1 MGAGTEAADK
11 TIYLGLAMSGAI
23 SAGAYSAG
31 VLDFLVEALE
41 EWEAAKRRDI
51 ANGSRTVPHHKVVI
65 ATMTG
70 ASAGAITS
78 SIGSLCAGMGARP
91 PKANRPN
98 DPAYVAR
105 DEAGSAGRVPWH
117 VLPELYQAWVD
128 GPAFV
133 KSDGDKAAAKQAEG
147 GTPTIPGLL
156 DNADL
161 PAGTKLGDVYSLLN
175 AQPLMN
181 IGRKALADL
190 EVAASDPKRLP
201 PRPYI
206 AENLHVLLTQTNT
219 RGIPYKIEVRGGMG
233 GSAYGMM
240 NHLDHAHF
248 VLKGLGCAS
257 FVSPWA
263 QSDAAYSYT
272 VDSNAGGA
280 AARNAGSLWFEKTDG
295 ENPKD
300 YTQTNSKQLVK
311 NTLASGAFPIGLSAL
326 DLVTPLSHYDQRA
339 WPMNIPPNR
348 FKDIKPQWPWGNG
361 SSSSGTVLQPPVNYR
376 FAAVDGGAINN
387 DPFDLARYALMENPP
402 KSSPSDV
409 AEVNRIVVMISPFPE
424 APTIDGLNPDGS
436 ANIRLTKIVSKMMG
450 MFVEQSRFRPDVLMR
465 ALDNTGADLWRIS
478 PSRFIGT
485 QSQSAAIAC
494 GLWGGFGGFLDIEFR
509 RHDYELGRRNCQRFL
524 QSWFGLPDNNP
535 HIDAV
540 GEPISRVMMTDEVGE
555 EVRYPIIPLCG
566 TARTEVK
573 PRDWPTVTPQNYQ
586 AFVDAAMARYDRL
599 VDLGWK
605 QLLESLSTGEAFVT
619 RYNVLTWAVFK
630 KARSSTLKAI
640 RKFTFPDLVH
650 RDQILQEDLRRVLEC
665 CMGDKPS
672 PYILTMRLLK
682 SFPDLKSSKK
692 IVFDVMRGTASLPT
706 DVIAENIC
714 LLLTNAIDKCP
725 VKVEHVVAL
734 FAKDAPVYRSAD
746 SVLDELRLAYADI
759 SPDTK
764 ADDVAKLIE
773 KLQVY
778 GYIAIEQWTGVG
790 TGNPRK
796 ADWIGWS
803 KTTPAYRYAYRDD
816 GDTIDI

>member
-41 EWEAAKRRDI
+41 EWEAAKQRDI
-51 ANGSRTVPHHKVVI
+51 ANGTRTVPHHKVVI

-91 PKANRPN
+91 PKAN

-105 DEAGSAGRVPWH
+105 DGAGSTGRIPWH

-133 KSDGDKAAAKQAEG
+133 KSDAEKAAAKQEEG
-147 GTPTIPGLL
+147 GTPAISGLL
-156 DNADL
+156 DNSDL
-161 PAGTKLGDVYSLLN
+161 PAGTKLDGLYSLLN

-190 EVAASDPKRLP
+190 EVAASAPDRQP
-201 PRPYI
+201 PRP
-206 AENLHVLLTQTNT
+206 
-219 RGIPYKIEVRGGMG
+219 
-233 GSAYGMM
+233 YGMM

-280 AARNAGSLWFEKTDG
+280 AARNKGSLWFESDDG
-295 ENPKD
+295 EKPKD
-300 YTQTNSKQLVK
+300 YTQSNSKQLVK

-326 DLVTPLSHYDQRA
+326 DLLTPLSHYNQRA

-348 FKDIKPQWPWGNG
+348 FTDIKPQWPWGNG
-361 SSSSGTVLQPPVNYR
+361 SSGSGMVLRPPVNYR

-387 DPFDLARYALMENPP
+387 DPFDLARYALMESPP

-436 ANIRLTKIVSKMMG
+436 ANTRLTKIVSKMIG

-465 ALDNTGADLWRIS
+465 ALDNTGADLWRVS
-478 PSRFIGT
+478 PSRFVGT
-485 QSQSAAIAC
+485 QPQSAAIAC

-540 GEPISRVMMTDEVGE
+540 GEPISRVMKTDEAGE
-555 EVRYPIIPLCG
+555 EIRYPIIPLCG
-566 TARTEVK
+566 TALIEVK
-573 PRDWPTVTPQNYQ
+573 PRDWPTVTPETYRTFIN
-586 AFVDAAMARYDRL
+586 AVIARY
-599 VDLGWK
+599 
-605 QLLESLSTGEAFVT
+605 
-619 RYNVLTWAVFK
+619 
-630 KARSSTLKAI
+630 
-640 RKFTFPDLVH
+640 
-650 RDQILQEDLRRVLEC
+650 
-665 CMGDKPS
+665 
-672 PYILTMRLLK
+672 
-682 SFPDLKSSKK
+682 
-692 IVFDVMRGTASLPT
+692 
-706 DVIAENIC
+706 
-714 LLLTNAIDKCP
+714 
-725 VKVEHVVAL
+725 
-734 FAKDAPVYRSAD
+734 
-746 SVLDELRLAYADI
+746 LRLSDPA
-759 SPDTK
+759 
-764 ADDVAKLIE
+764 
-773 KLQVY
+773 
-778 GYIAIEQWTGVG
+778 
-790 TGNPRK
+790 
-796 ADWIGWS
+796 WS
-803 KTTPAYRYAYRDD
+803 KAKELLYNFFD
-816 GDTIDI
+816 GED

>member
-1 MGAGTEAADK
+1 MGADTQTPDK

-41 EWEAAKRRDI
+41 EWEAAKQRDI
-51 ANGSRTVPHHKVVI
+51 ANGTRTVPHHKVVI
-65 ATMTG
+65 AAMTG

-91 PKANRPN
+91 SKAGKPN
-98 DPAYVAR
+98 DPTYAAR
-105 DEAGSAGRVPWH
+105 DEAGSAGKVPWH

-133 KSDGDKAAAKQAEG
+133 KSGAEKAAATVAKG
-147 GTPTIPGLL
+147 GTPPILGLL

-161 PAGTKLGDVYSLLN
+161 PPGTRMDGVYSLLN

-190 EVAASDPKRLP
+190 EVAASAPDRLP

-219 RGIPYKIEVRGGMG
+219 RGIPYKIEVRGGTG

-248 VLKGLGCAS
+248 VLKGLGSAS

-263 QSDAAYSYT
+263 QSDAAYSYS
-272 VDSNAGGA
+272 VESNFGGA
-280 AARNAGSLWFEKTDG
+280 AARNKDWLWFESKDA
-295 ENPKD
+295 EKPAD
-300 YTQTNSKQLVK
+300 YTQANSKRLIK
-311 NTLASGAFPIGLSAL
+311 NTLASGAFPAGLSAI
-326 DLVTPLSHYDQRA
+326 DLVTPLSHYNQRA
-339 WPMNIPPNR
+339 WPLNIPPGR
-348 FKDIKPQWPWGNG
+348 FKEIRPQWPW
-361 SSSSGTVLQPPVNYR
+361 SSTGASGGGTVLQPPVDYR

-402 KSSPSDV
+402 ERSPSDV
-409 AEVNRIVVMISPFPE
+409 AQANRIVVMISPFPE
-424 APTIDGLNPDGS
+424 APTIDGLNPDGT
-436 ANIRLTKIVSKMMG
+436 ANTRLTKVLSKMIG

-478 PSRFIGT
+478 PSRFVGDRP
-485 QSQSAAIAC
+485 QRAAIAC

-535 HIDAV
+535 HIDVA
-540 GEPISRVMMTDEVGE
+540 GEPINREMKTDEAGE

-566 TARTEVK
+566 TARIEVK
-573 PRDWPTVTPQNYQ
+573 PRDWPTVTPESYQ
-586 AFVDAAMARYDRL
+586 GFLDAVIARYVRL
-599 VDLGWK
+599 SDPAWDKAKEVIG
-605 QLLESLSTGEAFVT
+605 LLRLIPFG
-619 RYNVLTWAVFK
+619 YNPLPCFKGKVETKVRKLT
-630 KARSSTLKAI
+630 L
-640 RKFTFPDLVH
+640 PDLVR
-650 RDQILQEDLRRVLEC
+650 RDQILLEEQRRVLEC
-665 CMGDKPS
+665 CLDDKPS

-682 SFPDLKSSKK
+682 SFPDLKGNEQV
-692 IVFDVMRGTASLPT
+692 IFNVMRDTASLPT
-706 DVIAENIC
+706 DVIADNIC
-714 LLLTNAIDKCP
+714 LLLVGAIDKCP
-725 VKVEHVVAL
+725 VKVEHVKPL
-734 FAKDAPVYRSAD
+734 FQRDAPVYRTPA
-746 SVLDELRLAYADI
+746 SVLDELRLAYTDI
-759 SPDTK
+759 PPL
-764 ADDVAKLIE
+764 AEPDDVARIMERLAE
-773 KLQVY
+773 H
-778 GYIAIEQWTGVG
+778 GYMAAAQWTGVG
-790 TGNPRK
+790 TNKPEK
-796 ADWIGWS
+796 AGMLNWGR
-803 KTTPAYRYAYRDD
+803 TTTVYRYIDRDD
-816 GDTIDI
+816 GDTLDI

>member
-1 MGAGTEAADK
+1 MGAGTEASDK

-41 EWEAAKRRDI
+41 EWEAAKQRDI
-51 ANGSRTVPHHKVVI
+51 ANGTRTVPHHKVVI

-91 PKANRPN
+91 SKAGRPN
-98 DPAYVAR
+98 DPNYAAR
-105 DEAGSAGRVPWH
+105 DETGTAGKIPWH

-133 KSDGDKAAAKQAEG
+133 KSDAGKAAAKQQEG
-147 GTPTIPGLL
+147 STPPIPGLL

-161 PAGTKLGDVYSLLN
+161 PAGTRLDGVYSLLN

-248 VLKGLGCAS
+248 VLKGLGSAS

-263 QSDAAYSYT
+263 QSDAAYSYN

-280 AARNAGSLWFEKTDG
+280 AARNRDSLWFAGTDTEKP
-295 ENPKD
+295 ED
-300 YTQTNSKQLVK
+300 YAQPNSKRLVK
-311 NTLASGAFPIGLSAL
+311 STLASGAFPVGLSAV
-326 DLVTPLSHYDQRA
+326 DLLTPLSHYDQRA

-361 SSSSGTVLQPPVNYR
+361 ASGTGTVLQPPVNYR

-402 KSSPSDV
+402 EASPSDV

-436 ANIRLTKIVSKMMG
+436 ANTRLTKIVSKMIG

-478 PSRFIGT
+478 PSRFVGT
-485 QSQSAAIAC
+485 QPQPAAIAC

-535 HIDAV
+535 HIDVV
-540 GEPISRVMMTDEVGE
+540 GEPISRVMKTDEAGE
-555 EVRYPIIPLCG
+555 EIRYPIIPLCG
-566 TARTEVK
+566 TARIEVK
-573 PRDWPTVTPQNYQ
+573 PRDWPTVTPETYR
-586 AFVDAAMARYDRL
+586 AFINAVIARY
-599 VDLGWK
+599 
-605 QLLESLSTGEAFVT
+605 
-619 RYNVLTWAVFK
+619 
-630 KARSSTLKAI
+630 
-640 RKFTFPDLVH
+640 
-650 RDQILQEDLRRVLEC
+650 
-665 CMGDKPS
+665 
-672 PYILTMRLLK
+672 
-682 SFPDLKSSKK
+682 
-692 IVFDVMRGTASLPT
+692 
-706 DVIAENIC
+706 
-714 LLLTNAIDKCP
+714 
-725 VKVEHVVAL
+725 
-734 FAKDAPVYRSAD
+734 
-746 SVLDELRLAYADI
+746 LRLSDPAW
-759 SPDTK
+759 SK
-764 ADDVAKLIE
+764 AKEFL
-773 KLQVY
+773 
-778 GYIAIEQWTGVG
+778 G
-790 TGNPRK
+790 
-796 ADWIGWS
+796 GWS
-803 KTTPAYRYAYRDD
+803 KLFLGYNPFTWFNNTVEKKFAAPPFPIWSTATRFCRRSSAGCWNAAWTTNRRP
-816 GDTIDI
+816 IS

>member
-41 EWEAAKRRDI
+41 EWEAAKQKDI
-51 ANGSRTVPHHKVVI
+51 ADGTRTVPHHKVVI

-91 PKANRPN
+91 PKASRPD

-105 DEAGSAGRVPWH
+105 DKPGSADKIPWH

-133 KSDGDKAAAKQAEG
+133 KSDADKDG
-147 GTPTIPGLL
+147 TTPTIPGLL

-272 VDSNAGGA
+272 VDSNAGGV
-280 AARNAGSLWFEKTDG
+280 AARNKNSLWFESDDG
-295 ENPKD
+295 EKPKD
-300 YTQTNSKQLVK
+300 YTQPNSKQLVK
-311 NTLASGAFPIGLSAL
+311 NTLASGAFPIGLSAM
-326 DLVTPLSHYDQRA
+326 DLLTPLSHYNQRA

-348 FKDIKPQWPWGNG
+348 FTDIKPQWPWGNG
-361 SSSSGTVLQPPVNYR
+361 SSGSGTVLRPPENYR

-436 ANIRLTKIVSKMMG
+436 ANTRLTKIISKMVG
-450 MFVEQSRFRPDVLMR
+450 MFVEQSRFRPDLLLR

-478 PSRFIGT
+478 PSRFVGT
-485 QSQSAAIAC
+485 QPQSAAIAC

-535 HIDAV
+535 HIDAM
-540 GEPISRVMMTDEVGE
+540 GEPISREMKTDEAGE

-566 TARTEVK
+566 TARIEVK
-573 PRDWPTVTPQNYQ
+573 PRAWPTVTPETYRT
-586 AFVDAAMARYDRL
+586 FID
-599 VDLGWK
+599 
-605 QLLESLSTGEAFVT
+605 
-619 RYNVLTWAVFK
+619 AVFERFLRLGVSVIGMNTGSK
-630 KARSSTLKAI
+630 DEKSWFSLNLNPLRLFKRSVERAVRRSTFA
-640 RKFTFPDLVH
+640 DLVH
-650 RDQILQEDLRRVLEC
+650 RDQILQEEQRRVLEC
-665 CMGDKPS
+665 CMDDKPS

-682 SFPDLKSSKK
+682 NFPELKSSKK

-714 LLLTNAIDKCP
+714 LLLVNAIDKCP
-725 VKVEHVVAL
+725 VKVEHVTAL
-734 FAKDAPVYRSAD
+734 FSNDAPAYRTPD
-746 SVLDELRLAYADI
+746 SVLDELRLAYT
-759 SPDTK
+759 DTPSSMHP
-764 ADDVAKLIE
+764 DDVARIME
-773 KLQVY
+773 KLKEY
-778 GYIAIEQWTGVG
+778 GYMEAAQWTGVD
-790 TGNPRK
+790 TGKPK
-796 ADWIGWS
+796 KKGWIPSWE
-803 KTTPAYRYAYRDD
+803 KTTTAYRYADRDD
-816 GDTIDI
+816 GDTLDI

>member
-1 MGAGTEAADK
+1 MGADTQTPDK

-41 EWEAAKRRDI
+41 EWEAAKQRDI
-51 ANGSRTVPHHKVVI
+51 ANGTRTVPHHKVVI

-91 PKANRPN
+91 SKAGRPN
-98 DPAYVAR
+98 DPSYAAR
-105 DEAGSAGRVPWH
+105 DEAGSAGKVPWH
-117 VLPELYQAWVD
+117 VLPELYRAWVD

-133 KSDGDKAAAKQAEG
+133 KGGAGETVGASAKG
-147 GTPTIPGLL
+147 GTPPILGLL
-156 DNADL
+156 DNSDL
-161 PAGTKLGDVYSLLN
+161 PEGTKLDGVYSLLN

-190 EVAASDPKRLP
+190 EVAANAPGRLP

-248 VLKGLGCAS
+248 VLKGLGSAS

-263 QSDAAYSYT
+263 QSDAAYGYS
-272 VDSNAGGA
+272 VESNFSGA
-280 AARNAGSLWFEKTDG
+280 AARNKDWLWFESKDAEKPT
-295 ENPKD
+295 D
-300 YTQTNSKQLVK
+300 YTQANSKRLIK
-311 NTLASGAFPIGLSAL
+311 NTLASGAFPAGLSAI
-326 DLVTPLSHYDQRA
+326 DLITPLTHYNQRA
-339 WPMNIPPNR
+339 WPLNILPSR
-348 FKDIKPQWPWGNG
+348 FKDIKPDWPWRSIGASG
-361 SSSSGTVLQPPVNYR
+361 SETVLQPPVDYR

-402 KSSPSDV
+402 ERSPSDV
-409 AEVNRIVVMISPFPE
+409 AEANRIVVMISPFPE
-424 APTIDGLNPDGS
+424 APTIDGLNPDGT
-436 ANIRLTKIVSKMMG
+436 ANTRLTKVLSKMIG

-485 QSQSAAIAC
+485 QPQPAAIAC

-524 QSWFGLPDNNP
+524 RSWFGLPDNNP

-540 GEPISRVMMTDEVGE
+540 GEPISREMKTDEAGE

-566 TARTEVK
+566 TARIEVT
-573 PRDWPTVTPQNYQ
+573 PRDWPTVTPATYRS
-586 AFVDAAMARYDRL
+586 FVDAVIGRYLRL
-599 VDLGWK
+599 SDPAWDKAKEFIGGWSSILLGH
-605 QLLESLSTGEAFVT
+605 
-619 RYNVLTWAVFK
+619 NPLTWFK
-630 KARSSTLKAI
+630 GTVEKKVRRFTL
-640 RKFTFPDLVH
+640 PDLV
-650 RDQILQEDLRRVLEC
+650 RRGQILLEEQRRVLEC
-665 CMGDKPS
+665 CLDDKPS

-682 SFPDLKSSKK
+682 TFPDLTGKEQVIFK
-692 IVFDVMRGTASLPT
+692 VMKDTASLPT
-706 DVIAENIC
+706 DVIADNIC
-714 LLLTNAIDKCP
+714 LLLARSIDKCP
-725 VKVEHVVAL
+725 VKVEHVEPL
-734 FAKDAPVYRSAD
+734 FQRDTPVYRTPA
-746 SVLDELRLAYADI
+746 SVLEELRLAYDDI
-759 SPDTK
+759 SRLTD
-764 ADDVAKLIE
+764 AGDVARIMERLTA
-773 KLQVY
+773 Y
-778 GYIAIEQWTGVG
+778 GYMAAAEWTGVG
-790 TGNPRK
+790 TNKPEK
-796 ADWIGWS
+796 AGMLSWG
-803 KTTPAYRYAYRDD
+803 KTTTAYRYIDRDD
-816 GDTIDI
+816 GDTLDI